1 MEKVG
6 KYNIR
11 DERNIS
17 MLMDF
22 YELTMS
28 QGYIA
33 NDMQQKEVAFDLFF
47 RKVPDGGG
55 FVVFAGLEQIIQYI
69 KGLHFSEEDIAYL
82 RSLQRFDESFLTYLK
97 NFKFRGSIYA
107 VREGTPVYPKV
118 PLLTVVANII
128 EAQLIET
135 ALLVIINHQ
144 SLIATKANRMKRAA
158 GDCMVMELGARRAQG
173 FDAANFGARAAYIG
187 GVDASATL
195 SANQYFSVPV
205 VGTMAHS
212 WIQLFG
218 NTKASEY
225 EAFCA
230 YAKVYEDNC
239 SLLIDTFDVLH
250 SGLPNAIKVAKEY
263 LEPRGKR
270 LQSVRLDS
278 GDLAYLSKKVREE
291 LDKHQMSDCKI
302 IVSNSIDE
310 FLIHSLIAQG
320 AKIDIFGIGERL
332 ITAKS
337 DPVFGGVYKLAA
349 VKEKEENGQYVWK
362 PRIKKSE
369 NIEKITFPGLKRV
382 WRITNPKTGFVIM
395 DILTMHDEKID
406 PSHDYS
412 FIDPEK
418 PWVQRTTKKGFI
430 AEELLIPIF
439 EKGECVYECPSLKE
453 IRKYAQKQ
461 IQDHMWEEEK
471 RFENPHKHYVNLSL
485 KLYRM
490 QMELLNHIA
499 DEEE

>member
-1 MEKVG
+1 MEKIG
-6 KYNIR
+6 QYNIR

-28 QGYIA
+28 QGYLS
-33 NDMQQKEVAFDLFF
+33 NDMQDTEVAFDLFF
-47 RKVPDGGG
+47 RKVPDSGG
-55 FVVFAGLEQIIQYI
+55 FVIFAGLQQIIQYI
-69 KGLHFSEEDIAYL
+69 EGLHFSSMDIAYL
-82 RSLQRFDESFLTYLK
+82 RSLERFDEAFLTYLE
-97 NFKFRGSIYA
+97 NFRFRGSIYA

-118 PLLTVVANII
+118 PLLTVRANIM

-158 GDCMVMELGARRAQG
+158 GDRIVMELGARRAQG

-225 EAFCA
+225 QAFEA
-230 YAKVYEDNC
+230 YAKVYENNC

-250 SGLPNAIKVAKEY
+250 SGLPNAIKLAKEY

-270 LQSVRLDS
+270 LQGVRLDS

-291 LDKHQMSDCKI
+291 LDKHQMEDCKI

-320 AKIDIFGIGERL
+320 AKIDVFGVGERL

-337 DPVFGGVYKLAA
+337 DPVFGGVYKLVA
-349 VKEKEENGQYVWK
+349 VKETLENGEEEWK

-369 NIEKITFPGLKRV
+369 NIEKITFPGLKKV
-382 WRITNPKTGFVIM
+382 WRIMNPETGFVTM
-395 DILTMHDEKID
+395 DVLTMHDEELD
-406 PSHDYS
+406 SNHDYY
-412 FIDPEK
+412 FVNPEK
-418 PWVQRTTKKGFI
+418 PWVQRITKKGFI

-439 EKGECVYECPSLKE
+439 EKGKCVYHCPTLHE
-453 IRKYAQKQ
+453 IREYVQKQ
-461 IQDHMWEEEK
+461 LHDHMWEEEK
-471 RFENPHKHYVNLSL
+471 RFENPHKHYVNVSS
-485 KLYRM
+485 KLYEM
-490 QMELLNHIA
+490 QMNLLNHIA
-499 DEEE
+499 DEKQ